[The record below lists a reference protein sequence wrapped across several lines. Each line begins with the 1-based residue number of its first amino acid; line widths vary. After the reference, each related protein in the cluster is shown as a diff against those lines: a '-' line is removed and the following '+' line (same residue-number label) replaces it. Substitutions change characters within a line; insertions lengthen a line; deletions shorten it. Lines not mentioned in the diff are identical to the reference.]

1 MEWKHKAK
9 WLFGSRTI
17 HIEGDG
23 QFALVTPCGKS
34 AFSLWATRVD
44 AEQAMK
50 TIRSCGADCLG
61 STSHYI
67 VELEQSG

>member
-1 MEWKHKAK
+1 MDWKHKAER
-9 WLFGSRTI
+9 LLGNRTR
-17 HIEGDG
+17 HVDGDG
-23 QFALVTPCGKS
+23 QFAVVTPCGKR

>member
-1 MEWKHKAK
+1 MDWKHKAK

-23 QFALVTPCGKS
+23 QFAVVTPCGKR
-34 AFSLWATRVD
+34 AFSLWATRAD

-50 TIRSCGADCLG
+50 TIMSCGADCLG

-67 VELEQSG
+67 VELGKSD